1 MEGIIK
7 LVTER
12 GWKSRSQFTPPF
24 YTGRNENNT
33 RFQAVYNRMKSYH
46 VKSSSYNWTKHT
58 RKKQERQNSAS
69 PWSQS
74 YKEQSRKI
82 LLWIPQKISM
92 WATLYKLCR
101 KQQHL
106 SESYNENHE

>member
-1 MEGIIK
+1 MEGITK

-74 YKEQSRKI
+74 SKEQSRKI
-82 LLWIPQKISM
+82 LKNQ
-92 WATLYKLCR
+92 
-101 KQQHL
+101 
-106 SESYNENHE
+106 